1 MEKENEELKKKIDY
15 YFWCLFNIIYESVF
29 VGESDEDNVLI
40 RFWGKVKV
48 WEGFFEIFKE

>member
-48 WEGFFEIFKE
+48 WEGFF